1 MYSCPIPK
9 IKFLDYKIA
18 FIYYR
23 LLHMT
28 PDITA
33 VCSLIRIMI
42 EIKSHT
48 GLSVCW
54 APASSDNYV
63 TKHVSGSCVQE
74 CGWQPG
80 WLPCLEDREHAGGP
94 HSKWGMGQ
102 ILFWRCL
109 HHPFLSSFWNK
120 AIKCQHFCNP
130 YWYLCS
136 GGMNVKPGLHNGRLE
151 QHIHFW
157 LGEEASTDEVPI
169 TFLLNMKYE

>member
-1 MYSCPIPK
+1 
-9 IKFLDYKIA
+9 
-18 FIYYR
+18 
-23 LLHMT
+23 MT

-63 TKHVSGSCVQE
+63 TKHVSGSCLQE

-109 HHPFLSSFWNK
+109 HHPLLSSFWNK
-120 AIKCQHFCNP
+120 ALNVDIFAILIDIFVVVVWMSSLVFIMEDLSNT
-130 YWYLCS
+130 YTS
-136 GGMNVKPGLHNGRLE
+136 GLEKRLPLMRFHLH
-151 QHIHFW
+151 
-157 LGEEASTDEVPI
+157 SS
-169 TFLLNMKYE
+169 LL